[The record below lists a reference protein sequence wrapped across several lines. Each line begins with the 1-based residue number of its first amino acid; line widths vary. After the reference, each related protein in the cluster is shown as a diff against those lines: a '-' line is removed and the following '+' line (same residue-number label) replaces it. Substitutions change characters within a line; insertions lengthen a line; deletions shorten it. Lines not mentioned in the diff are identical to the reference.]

1 MNKLVV
7 RFSLVALLILVS
19 ACKPIWY
26 KPPDTPEALWQL
38 RSEKLATLTNWAIK
52 GRTAITQGTEGWNAG
67 ISWSE
72 QQGAFQIN
80 LTGPFAQGGVVLK
93 GDKQQVVLTMA
104 GGKKITSTTPETLL
118 EEHLGVRMPVSA
130 LRDWVRGLPDA
141 KQKVDTM
148 ELDIEGRITYLKQ
161 QDWEVEIL
169 RYVPFEEYFM
179 PAKIFIKHP
188 DVSLRLIIRDWDKA
202 E

>member
-1 MNKLVV
+1 MTKLVV
-7 RFSLVALLILVS
+7 RFSLIALLVLVS

-38 RSEKLATLTNWAIK
+38 RSEKLATLTTWAIK
-52 GRTAITQGTEGWNAG
+52 GRTAITQGKEGWNAG

-93 GDKQQVVLTMA
+93 GDQQQVVLTMA
-104 GGKKITSTTPETLL
+104 GGKKITSTTPERLL

-130 LRDWVRGLPDA
+130 LRDWVRGLPA
-141 KQKVDTM
+141 TKQKVDTM

-169 RYVPFEEYFM
+169 RYVPFEQYYL